1 MDNSI
6 KSITHGYYKVHS
18 SSWLLKDPPKL
29 GGNMGLRRAK
39 DRSKRA
45 CINSLIFKN
54 QPVIQ
59 RSFVRAS

>member
-1 MDNSI
+1 
-6 KSITHGYYKVHS
+6 
-18 SSWLLKDPPKL
+18 
-29 GGNMGLRRAK
+29 MGLRRAK

-59 RSFVRAS
+59 RSFVRELVNVRTMSFPLIAPQL